1 MGFEL
6 IALFELAAL
15 WGCFAAWAGSRD
27 WVRLQRWHR
36 AWADVAKLCAGADDA
51 PPCPDGFE
59 PRRLRL
65 SLRQGEKR
73 KDVSVVATL
82 DLSDLVPEELML
94 TRHAVQGEARALL
107 YGRDTET
114 GDARFDRVFVVN
126 GPPEPATVLLAR
138 REARAA
144 LLGELSDVR
153 FKLRDGVATIRSS
166 PEDLG
171 LPAEG
176 ALAALTRLARLLPA
190 LTTTRDDDATLLGVA
205 LTDRSARMR
214 RRARAAMP
222 ESARRRFGAVV
233 DELPDA
239 APDRMALLRAILEK
253 EPAHGAL
260 WALAVHADLDPTT
273 RAWVAARA
281 AMAPRAQA
289 RPTHLAAPSLLNA

>member
-1 MGFEL
+1 M
-6 IALFELAAL
+6 
-15 WGCFAAWAGSRD
+15 
-27 WVRLQRWHR
+27 
-36 AWADVAKLCAGADDA
+36 
-51 PPCPDGFE
+51 
-59 PRRLRL
+59 
-65 SLRQGEKR
+65 
-73 KDVSVVATL
+73 
-82 DLSDLVPEELML
+82 
-94 TRHAVQGEARALL
+94 
-107 YGRDTET
+107 
-114 GDARFDRVFVVN
+114 FVVN

-153 FKLRDGVATIRSS
+153 FKLRDGVVTIRSS

-239 APDRMALLRAILEK
+239 APDRMALRAILEK
-253 EPAHGAL
+253 
-260 WALAVHADLDPTT
+260 ALAKHCGRWPSAPPRPDHPSMGRGPRSDGSPSAGAPT
-273 RAWVAARA
+273 R
-281 AMAPRAQA
+281 
-289 RPTHLAAPSLLNA
+289 LAALLLNA